1 MKAKRDSKS
10 AHLLLL
16 TGANVASVPSGA
28 PDLPPSGA
36 FQASGVLRASWAR
49 SALWKT
55 SCEEIKI
62 YWTLQNPDSS
72 RQASEFLKR
81 FYLVIGDTLYLALI
95 MKFKR
100 YIQPITARPGP
111 SHFLLCFNP

>member
-1 MKAKRDSKS
+1 MKAKRDSKGP
-10 AHLLLL
+10 HVRLL

-28 PDLPPSGA
+28 PDLPTSGV

-72 RQASEFLKR
+72 RQAKDGMEHSNREDLE
-81 FYLVIGDTLYLALI
+81 Y
-95 MKFKR
+95 
-100 YIQPITARPGP
+100 
-111 SHFLLCFNP
+111 

>member
-1 MKAKRDSKS
+1 MKAKRDSKG
-10 AHLLLL
+10 AHLRLL

-28 PDLPPSGA
+28 PDLPDSGA

-62 YWTLQNPDSS
+62 FWTLKNPDSS
-72 RQASEFLKR
+72 RQASECLKS
-81 FYLVIGDTLYLALI
+81 FFVDDLKGHSL
-95 MKFKR
+95 
-100 YIQPITARPGP
+100 P
-111 SHFLLCFNP
+111 CFNP